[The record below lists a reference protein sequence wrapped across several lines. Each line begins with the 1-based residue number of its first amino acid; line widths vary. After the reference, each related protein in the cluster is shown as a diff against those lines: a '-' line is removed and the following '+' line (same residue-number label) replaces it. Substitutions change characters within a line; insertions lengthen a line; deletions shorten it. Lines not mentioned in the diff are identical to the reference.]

1 MNRSTR
7 PSEGVS
13 VLDPFAPVSW
23 PGGRGFA
30 FTVFDDPDGQSL
42 ETSRLV
48 YGFLADL
55 GFRTT
60 IAVWPL
66 GTRRPPNS
74 GGETCANPEYV
85 DHLLSLAAKGFEIAW
100 HGATAHTSSRSET
113 HEGLERFRA
122 LFGRDP
128 SSMANHYNGEAIY
141 WGPARVTDLR
151 RLAYLTFTR
160 FKSANRHF
168 GHIEGHP
175 CFWGDLC
182 HQRLRYCRNFV
193 FSDLNT
199 LRACPWMPYH
209 DPARPWVNQWF
220 AASEGAQGPAFFQA
234 IAEARQDRLEAEG
247 GACILYTHFG
257 HGFVESGKLRPE
269 FRRLM
274 ERLSQKQGW
283 FASTSEILDHL
294 AARRAAVILDDRMRR
309 SLEWRWLG
317 EKVFR
322 GTS

>member
-1 MNRSTR
+1 M
-7 PSEGVS
+7 SEEQS
-13 VLDPFAPVSW
+13 QPHKIRAPISW
-23 PGGRGFA
+23 PRGRRFA

-66 GTRRPPNS
+66 APRREPNS
-74 GGETCANPEYV
+74 GGETCANPQYADYLKE
-85 DHLLSLAAKGFEIAW
+85 LASQNFEIGW
-100 HGATAHTSSRSET
+100 HGATLHTSPRAET
-113 HEGLERFRA
+113 LEGLDRFRD
-122 LFGRDP
+122 LFGTDP

-141 WGPARVTDLR
+141 WGPARLTGLR
-151 RLAYLTFTR
+151 RCAYRALTPLR
-160 FKSANRHF
+160 SASRHS
-168 GHIEGHP
+168 GHVEGHP

-182 HQRLRYCRNFV
+182 RERIRYCRNFV

-209 DPARPWVNQWF
+209 DRVRPWVNYWF
-220 AASEGAQGPAFFQA
+220 AASEGAKGPSFIRA
-234 IAEARQDRLEAEG
+234 ISEANQDRLEAEG

-257 HGFVESGKLRPE
+257 HGFVVDGKLRPE
-269 FRRLM
+269 FCRLM
-274 ERLSQKQGW
+274 HRLSRKNGW
-283 FASTSEILDHL
+283 FVPTSEMLDFL
-294 AARRAAVILDDRMRR
+294 AAQRPAVTLDDRMR
-309 SLEWRWLG
+309 SWLEWRWLG
-317 EKVFR
+317 EKIFR